1 MTIDHGFRRDRIKW
15 MIDRDPWLA
24 EYTSKGLTGDAS
36 TTTGSFTCR
45 FFPSAGYKG
54 ASRGL
59 GLRGG
64 HSSEVAS
71 GLILAEYDAPT
82 LNFGDTVKLTHP
94 DMEEPR
100 YVTVTFPRHTPSK
113 WEIEVDEVG

>member
-1 MTIDHGFRRDRIKW
+1 MTIDHSARRDRIKW
-15 MIDRDPWLA
+15 LIDRDPWLA
-24 EYTSKGLTGDAS
+24 EYTAKGLTGDAA

-82 LNFGDTVKLTHP
+82 LKFGDVVKLTHP
-94 DMEEPR
+94 DMDESR
-100 YVTVTFPRHTPSK
+100 YVTVTFPRHTPFK

>member
-1 MTIDHGFRRDRIKW
+1 

-94 DMEEPR
+94 DMDEPR